1 MSKKTKKIVNQGIAN
16 RTFLE
21 NFIEGKKWSELINVS
36 DLINAAKGNN
46 NSKTFSDF
54 LGEKAKNPG
63 CYKWWA
69 KKEDIEKILSL
80 ILYNDEKHK
89 NIFSE
94 TDFKQIFKT
103 NKENFYCIYVGKAN
117 HLYDRLRDHAK
128 KAEQSTLRRTICSLS
143 CDPDAP
149 NSLETINNTIDN
161 WLNNFKVQYFPL
173 SESERIKEKRGNQT
187 FYKLN
192 DAKHELSL
200 LDLEYF
206 FINEDFHIL
215 NVEENHFVDYTKKK
229 GIQIGTETVQVI
241 ENIQNALSEKKQKW
255 PKKKI
260 IEIKNKT

>member
-1 MSKKTKKIVNQGIAN
+1 MSKKTKKIVNQEIAN
-16 RTFLE
+16 STFLE
-21 NFIEGKKWSELINVS
+21 NFVKGKKWSELINVS
-36 DLINAAKGNN
+36 NLINATKGNN
-46 NSKTFSDF
+46 NSTTFSDI
-54 LGEKAKNPG
+54 LGEKPG

-69 KKEDIEKILSL
+69 KKEDVEKLLSQ

-89 NIFSE
+89 AIFSE
-94 TDFKQIFKT
+94 TDFSQIFET
-103 NKENFYCIYVGKAN
+103 NKENLYCIYVGKAN
-117 HLYDRLRDHAK
+117 NLYDRLRDHAK
-128 KAEQSTLRRTICSLS
+128 KTEQSTLRRTICSLS

-149 NSLETINNTIDN
+149 NSLETINNKIDN

-260 IEIKNKT
+260 IEIKNKP